1 MIVYMYLLFIV
12 HSFSVALNTRRDDVM
27 CRTLKVFLKDGD
39 NGGDVDSNI
48 QLTHEQTM
56 TMKLN

>member
-1 MIVYMYLLFIV
+1 
-12 HSFSVALNTRRDDVM
+12 M
-27 CRTLKVFLKDGD
+27 CRTLKVFLKDDD

-56 TMKLN
+56 TMKLNESTVCKSCLHESS